1 MSRAYRHSDYIN
13 THIRIDSV
21 VLHITWENFY
31 PRTLPM
37 TCGSLISGQIKNVTV
52 TIKGK
57 SQTELEYCDFR
68 GIEEVEKKYP
78 GHSNHRPTSIKS

>member
-1 MSRAYRHSDYIN
+1 
-13 THIRIDSV
+13 
-21 VLHITWENFY
+21 
-31 PRTLPM
+31 M